1 MTQNP
6 IFQLIVYLKHLRNYD
21 KPIYGLKKPKNHPK
35 NKNQPEIKN
44 QPEFRYVFSWI
55 LKVLTNIDHFGGL
68 N

>member
-1 MTQNP
+1 MAS
-6 IFQLIVYLKHLRNYD
+6 
-21 KPIYGLKKPKNHPK
+21 KKPKNHPK
-35 NKNQPEIKN
+35 NKNQFGIKNQSGIKN